1 MKKIIAL
8 LLVAVFCFACLAACG
23 TEEDNGTSE
32 SQAADNS
39 EAEVTGK
46 LAEVKKAG
54 KLVIATSPDFP
65 PFENLEGGEVVGIEI
80 DIMNIICEKLGVELV
95 IEQMNFD
102 AVLPGIQAKKFD
114 VGVSGITITPDREKT
129 TLFSLPYYNAAQV
142 IVVKEGSEIKGKDD
156 LEGKTVSV
164 QTGTT
169 AESGCKEMGLTC
181 QAFEANADA
190 KAALTTDKVD
200 AWVVDNLTA
209 IEMLEEGDGLVILEG
224 EVTTEPY
231 AFAFAKDSETLVTE
245 INKII
250 VELSKNGEIEKIFN
264 KYGIEP

>member
-1 MKKIIAL
+1 MKKLVAL
-8 LLVAVFCFACLAACG
+8 LLAVVFCFACLVACD
-23 TEEDNGTSE
+23 TAEDTSKPE
-32 SQAADNS
+32 SQAEDTS
-39 EAEVTGK
+39 KEEEATGK

-65 PFENLEGGEVVGIEI
+65 PFENLEGGKVVGIEI
-80 DIMNIICEKLGVELV
+80 DILNIICEELGVELV

-102 AVLPGIQAKKFD
+102 AVLPGVQAKKFD

-190 KAALTTDKVD
+190 KAALTTGKVD
-200 AWVVDNLTA
+200 AWVVDNLT
-209 IEMLEEGDGLVILEG
+209 
-224 EVTTEPY
+224 
-231 AFAFAKDSETLVTE
+231 
-245 INKII
+245 
-250 VELSKNGEIEKIFN
+250 
-264 KYGIEP
+264 